1 MKRGSYK
8 SSIIKRCKVTMKK
21 VILAALSLGL
31 LLSGCS
37 IGPKKEEKIVE
48 KGNSKEKSIIS
59 KYSISDEYYKT
70 AVPFVKGS
78 ARGLVVQ
85 GLNSRLDVDEFETGL
100 MRIAKESYSTKDY
113 IFQGGKYLD
122 KETIQAL
129 IGRKRT
135 PEQQSNYEKTMKKKL
150 PNGLNPALP
159 PGESES
165 LQARNEKSPI
175 YLAQILEQD
184 YLKIKG
190 DNQAELG
197 GVVIGLAMN
206 SVHYFNEEHGYP
218 REQKIDD
225 AKLLEE
231 GKKMAQEILPLLR
244 KKDELKNV
252 PITFAIYRQEA
263 KSSLV
268 SGSFLSYAPVDKGD
282 DKVNDWKSLDEK
294 YYLFPSNESERDYR
308 DDATSVKNFNANLAK
323 YFTGD
328 YTAVVGRGFYKDGQL
343 KEMKL
348 EIPVQFS
355 GKAEVI
361 GFTQYVAGAVMD
373 FPNYIKVQVTIK
385 SVERPEAIIIRDV
398 KQDKPFVQV
407 LD

>member
-1 MKRGSYK
+1 
-8 SSIIKRCKVTMKK
+8 MKK
-21 VILAALSLGL
+21 VILAVLSLGL

-37 IGPKKEEKIVE
+37 TSLKKEDKVVE
-48 KGNSKEKSIIS
+48 KTGNSKNQAVVP
-59 KYSISDEYYKT
+59 KYSISDDFYKT
-70 AVPFVKGS
+70 AVTSSDAGS
-78 ARGLVVQ
+78 ARGLVAQ

-100 MRIAKESYSTKDY
+100 MRIAKESFSTKDY
-113 IFQGGKYLD
+113 VLQGGKYLD
-122 KETIQAL
+122 KDTIQAL
-129 IGRKRT
+129 LGRKRT
-135 PEQQSNYEKTMKKKL
+135 SEAQANLEKVAKKKL
-150 PNGLNPALP
+150 PNGLNPELP
-159 PGESES
+159 AGESET
-165 LQARNEKSPI
+165 LTARNEKSPL

-184 YLKIKG
+184 YLKVK

-206 SVHYFNEEHGYP
+206 SVNYYTEEHGYP

-225 AKLLEE
+225 KTLLDQ
-231 GKKMAQEILPLLR
+231 GQKMAQEILPILQQ
-244 KKDELKNV
+244 KDELKNV
-252 PITFAIYRQEA
+252 PITFAIYRQES

-268 SGSFLSYAPVDKGD
+268 PGSYLSYATVDKGS
-282 DKVNDWKSLDEK
+282 DKVDNWKAIDEK
-294 YYLFPSNESERDYR
+294 YYLFPSNAADTDYR
-308 DDATSVKNFNANLAK
+308 DDATIVKNFNADVAK
-323 YFTGD
+323 YFKDD

-361 GFTQYVAGAVMD
+361 GFTQYVSGVVMD
-373 FPNYIKVQVTIK
+373 KFPNYIKVQVTIK

-398 KQDKPFVQV
+398 KQDKPFVQI